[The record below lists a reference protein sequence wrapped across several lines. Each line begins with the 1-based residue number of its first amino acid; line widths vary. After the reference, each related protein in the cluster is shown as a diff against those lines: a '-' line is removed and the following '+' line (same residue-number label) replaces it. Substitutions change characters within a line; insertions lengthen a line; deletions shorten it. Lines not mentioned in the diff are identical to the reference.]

1 MVLLG
6 LANSRMKDFYDVWV
20 LSRNYSFDQDRLTRA
35 VVATFERRGTTIPVS
50 APVALTQDFANDA
63 GKQQQWAAFTRD
75 LTADIPSLEQVVT
88 DLAIFLM
95 PYAHDAKQYTNAKT
109 AGV

>member
-1 MVLLG
+1 MLMT
-6 LANSRMKDFYDVWV
+6 SWFD
-20 LSRNYSFDQDRLTRA
+20 DQDRLTQA
-35 VVATFERRGTTIPVS
+35 VVATFERRGTTIPIS
-50 APVALTQDFANDA
+50 APVALTQEFANDA